1 MADRRLQV
9 FHTVARVMSFTKAA
23 EILHMTQPAVTFQ
36 IKQLEDFFN
45 TRLFDRTH
53 NKITLTEA
61 GKSVYKY
68 AEQILEL
75 YARMA
80 DDIRELTGTVS
91 GSLVVGAST
100 TIAEYLLPKL
110 LGGFK
115 QNFPDVNIRLQVGN
129 TENIVAM
136 VENNIVDL
144 GIVEAPVYNKNLEVK
159 ACRLDEML
167 VITAPNHVLA
177 KNKVIKAEQLTTHPF
192 ILREEG
198 SGSRSVIDDYLRKNA
213 GINFLDMNIIM
224 EMGSPESLKMA
235 VEGGVGI
242 AITSRSTISKE
253 LQLGTL
259 CAIPLDPPLMRP
271 FSHVRQRHKFRHKTV
286 GELLE
291 FAEEYCKQQARAEG
305 FIVPDD
311 LAEYDELMSSYN
323 ANNITKPVMEVDKK
337 KSTDNSY
344 TIDDLVAIK
353 AKVE

>member
-1 MADRRLQV
+1 
-9 FHTVARVMSFTKAA
+9 
-23 EILHMTQPAVTFQ
+23 MTQPAVTFQ

-53 NKITLTEA
+53 NKITLTDA
-61 GKSVYKY
+61 GVSVYNY

-80 DDIRELTGTVS
+80 NDVRELTGEVS

-100 TIAEYLLPKL
+100 TIAEYMLPRL
-110 LGGFK
+110 LGAFK
-115 QNFPDVNIRLQVGN
+115 RNFPEVNLRLQVGN
-129 TENIVAM
+129 TETIVAM

-159 ACRLDEML
+159 ACRLDEMM
-167 VITAPNHVLA
+167 VITAPNHPLA
-177 KNKVIKAEQLTTHPF
+177 KEKSIRPEQLTQHAF

-198 SGSRSVIDDYLRKNA
+198 SGSRSVIDDYIRKNA

-224 EMGSPESLKMA
+224 EMGSPEALKMA
-235 VEGGVGI
+235 VEGEVGI
-242 AITSRSTISKE
+242 AITSRTTISKE

-259 CAIPLDPPLMRP
+259 CAIPLNPPLMRP
-271 FSHVRQRHKFRHKTV
+271 FSHVRQRHKFRHKAV

-291 FAEEYCKQQARAEG
+291 FAEEYCKIQARAEG

-311 LAEYDELMSSYN
+311 TPEIA
-323 ANNITKPVMEVDKK
+323 
-337 KSTDNSY
+337 
-344 TIDDLVAIK
+344 K
-353 AKVE
+353 AMLG